1 MKRICKVAFPIQKTN
16 EVFLPKEAKILT
28 ASIAGNNLVTLFYEE
43 DTCTAHFSNFEV
55 KRSIMLLPVEYMAD
69 EGIINNYYNFVCI
82 AQRINWDNFNVSI
95 QNYLVFEREVRNYL
109 TIYPKNLEIYIKV
122 ENEDKVIYEREADL
136 SQAVDIIEND
146 LIPFLIKQGE
156 YVIGKY
162 VKYFEFDEEIKNAIV
177 KIMHSDV
184 HVERLF

>member
-28 ASIAGNNLVTLFYEE
+28 ASISGKEEVTLFYEV
-43 DTCTAHFSNFEV
+43 DTCVLPFSNFDV
-55 KRSIMLLPVEYMAD
+55 KRSIMLLPVEQMTD
-69 EGIINNYYNFVCI
+69 EISSYYNFVCMLKKI
-82 AQRINWDNFNVSI
+82 SDVSMHD
-95 QNYLVFEREVRNYL
+95 YLVFEREVRNYL
-109 TIYPKNLEIYIKV
+109 TIYPKNSEIYIKV
-122 ENEDKVIYEREADL
+122 ENEDKVIYEKAADL

-156 YVIGKY
+156 YVTGKC
-162 VKYFEFDEEIKNAIV
+162 VKYFDFDEEIKNAIV